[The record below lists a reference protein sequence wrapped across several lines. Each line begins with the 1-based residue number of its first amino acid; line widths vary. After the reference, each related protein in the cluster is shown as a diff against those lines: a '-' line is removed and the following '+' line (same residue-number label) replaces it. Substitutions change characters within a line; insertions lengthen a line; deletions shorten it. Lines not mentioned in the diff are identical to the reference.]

1 MQLKLFNMKNIYK
14 NILFILFFIMVS
26 CSEETILYDEVEN
39 PDYTINTLTLPLD
52 KEKAFQTQP
61 SGLGA
66 SAKLFFG
73 NLKDSENLFS
83 LVEFTLFGGSLP
95 PTQLNDLLADS
106 IQVDSALVYFQ
117 TSDSLQSSSTLSLY
131 SVLSDQDSIFSEDST
146 NYYNLSD
153 YPDFESLSKLIHEIS
168 LESVQPDTA
177 ADSRDTLS
185 FLFKDDNLDLIKEFL
200 DTEQYP
206 ARTMML
212 KASSDLDQLFYID
225 SEESGGSYSPK
236 LRVWYKATV
245 NDTTTIDTF
254 ITFFASRDISVV
266 KPPEITIEDH
276 DYISLNS
283 GSGSRSILRYDLG
296 IIDSLERNSI
306 IKDARLILNVESSN
320 VDEGDNFYVVVGALQ
335 DTVAQWTFTTPF
347 LPETYE
353 NESHT
358 VGPDFL
364 ISRPIQDGKVEIPVQ
379 AFIQLYKNGLIENNG
394 LQLWSAPANSPFDKV
409 RLTTGEIE
417 VLYVKP

>member
-185 FLFKDDNLDLIKEFL
+185 FLFKNDNLDLIKEFL

>member
-1 MQLKLFNMKNIYK
+1 MQSRLLNMKKIYQNIV
-14 NILFILFFIMVS
+14 FVLFFIMIS
-26 CSEETILYDEVEN
+26 CSEETILYDEIDN
-39 PDYTINTLTLPLD
+39 PEYTINTLTLPLD

-61 SGLGA
+61 SGLGT
-66 SAKLFFG
+66 STKLFFG
-73 NLKDSENLFS
+73 NLKGSENLFS

-95 PTQLNDLLADS
+95 PTQLSDLLADS

-131 SVLSDQDSIFSEDST
+131 SILSDQDSIFSEDST

-153 YPDFESLSKLIHEIS
+153 YPDFEGLSKLMHEIS

-177 ADSRDTLS
+177 ADARDTLN
-185 FLFKDDNLDLIKEFL
+185 FLFKDDNIDLIKEFF

-206 ARTMML
+206 SRTMML
-212 KASSDLDQLFYID
+212 KASSDLDQLFSID
-225 SEESGGSYSPK
+225 SEETGGSYSPK

-254 ITFFASRDISVV
+254 ITFFGSRDISVV
-266 KPPEITIEDH
+266 KPPEITLEDH
-276 DYISLNS
+276 SYISLNS
-283 GSGSRSILRYDLG
+283 GSGSRSIVRYDLG
-296 IIDSLERNSI
+296 IIDSLQRNSI
-306 IKDARLILNVESSN
+306 IKDARIVLNVESSN
-320 VDEGDNFYVVVGALQ
+320 VDEDDDFYVVVGALQ
-335 DTVAQWTFTTPF
+335 DTVSQWNFTTPF
-347 LPETYE
+347 LPEIYE
-353 NESHT
+353 DESHQ
-358 VGPDFL
+358 VGSDFL
-364 ISRPIQDGKVEIPVQ
+364 ISRKIQDGKVEIPVQ

-409 RLTTGEIE
+409 RLTTQDVE

>member
-153 YPDFESLSKLIHEIS
+153 YPDFESLSKLIHEIP

-185 FLFKDDNLDLIKEFL
+185 FLFKNDNLDLIKEFL